1 MINCYRKKKKR
12 KRERERANALG
23 ALGGGAAGAHDDDME
38 QAAVAVLDGMV
49 VPPMCLT
56 STEFL
61 CTLLTMLSL
70 QVMEWLAPESLIV
83 GGRETER
90 CFWEVLKFLIGA
102 AKA

>member
-1 MINCYRKKKKR
+1 MISWRLPWQSDTGK
-12 KRERERANALG
+12 
-23 ALGGGAAGAHDDDME
+23 
-38 QAAVAVLDGMV
+38 AAVAVLDGV
-49 VPPMCLT
+49 VEPPMCLT

-70 QVMEWLAPESLIV
+70 QVIEWLAPESLMV

-90 CFWEVLKFLIGA
+90 FFLKVFLNGA